1 MSLEPRSFV
10 LGYLAAAVEMLE
22 SRVWFRMGNELN
34 RLGGYIE
41 FDQHARLISA
51 VFPGKLDQSVI
62 LATFDGL
69 IRQGAVEI
77 EYRSNKSTY
86 YGQELVVGS
95 RCILEASQAKPAVTK
110 AVETW
115 LQELFSNAKFAALYS
130 LAVKDTYPDNLLQ
143 TVAPEEFARLRSS
156 GLIGRWCV
164 EEPSGIARRK
174 VLAFRSGTPLAKIVG
189 QAVTGEAAVKA
200 AGEMKEK
207 VSQLPTNQK
216 RLLSVI
222 SRFGHL
228 TVGKG
233 IGQQYS
239 SQPGSNQQA
248 LAALFSD
255 IEVTKDSIL
264 AIAGWDTGLTHQEID
279 EAYEQLLQKG
289 YLVKVRHIVYG
300 GIYRDDVVPI
310 LKEPDTGTSTVDV
323 KPYVDYW
330 LKEDITQIQLLDEVL
345 SRQKPN
351 RLSVKESEVVS
362 FSRLTE
368 NTPPK
373 EVPGIYIC
381 TSEGVTI
388 NPSVRGRLREEID
401 KVKLEMA
408 KSLYSRLPSLKKRYE
423 EDPLY
428 AVQEEPSKQRVRI
441 YAPKASYLIMTEAW
455 LNSKQIE
462 EVRALS
468 SQVDHTLLFI
478 VHQKQIWVKE
488 VLKPQPPIPNLGI
501 AYVSQQNILLDSTDK
516 SVFEDI
522 INDIRLDRK
531 ASLDQ
536 KTLLPPEKTVTVENA
551 APEVTPTQMS
561 TTSLET
567 PSATPATIATPD
579 PISVAAPVAASK
591 PVSRPPSISSTSSAG
606 KMILGQLVEIE
617 DLQYV
622 VADSGLDRGQK
633 RDSLKPVGDFL
644 LPIEVM
650 ATHTAIFGANQGGKT
665 TTTKRLIAEL
675 SRLKIPV
682 LIIDWHSEYTD
693 LTRRLGGSI
702 LVPPTAL
709 VKPQDDEIP
718 LTWNIL
724 DPRFYAMQLNEEV
737 LEDYIGLVVNMLS
750 MKQIMNLTEPMK
762 SAMTNALRNAY
773 SLTDISNGKFP
784 TFDDIR
790 KALEGLPLQT
800 GTLDALIRR
809 LNIMTAGTLGSI
821 FCDQTSFNP
830 SVLFNKNVCIKM
842 NHLTEDFDYAVGL
855 LTFFILRQAASYF
868 KTLGEAPHDH
878 PLRHVVVIDEAPAV
892 LRSYSDVQK
901 LLGRML
907 EELRKFGEGVIIVAR
922 NTDIPKIVL
931 RETNQKI
938 VHKLQL
944 PQDIDG
950 AAEMLGIKPQKDIIA
965 DLPPG
970 VCFLKSAGDKPKL
983 VRISKP

>member
-1 MSLEPRSFV
+1 MPLEPRSFV
-10 LGYLAAAVEMLE
+10 LGYLAAAVELLE

-51 VFPGKLDQSVI
+51 ALPSKLDQSVI

-69 IRQGAVEI
+69 IKQGAVEI

-95 RCILEASQAKPAVTK
+95 RCILEASQAKPVVAK
-110 AVETW
+110 AIEKW
-115 LQELFSNAKFAALYS
+115 LQDLFSNPRFAALYS

-143 TVAPEEFARLRSS
+143 TVAPEEFTRLRSS
-156 GLIGRWCV
+156 GLIGRWYV
-164 EEPSGIARRK
+164 GGSSDTARRK
-174 VLAFRSGTPLAKIVG
+174 VLAFRSGTPLAKIVD
-189 QAVTGEAAVKA
+189 QAVTGDATVKA

-228 TVGKG
+228 TVSKG

-239 SQPGSNQQA
+239 SQPGSNPQA

-264 AIAGWDTGLTHQEID
+264 AIAGWDTGLTRQEID

-310 LKEPDTGTSTVDV
+310 LKEPDAGPSTVDV
-323 KPYVDYW
+323 KPYIDYW

-351 RLSVKESEVVS
+351 RLSVKESEVAS

-373 EVPGIYIC
+373 EVPGIYIY

-388 NPSVRGRLREEID
+388 NPSVKSKLREDID

-408 KSLYSRLPSLKKRYE
+408 KAQYSRLPSLKRRYE

-455 LNSKQIE
+455 LNSKQVE
-462 EVRALS
+462 EVRTLS
-468 SQVDHTLLFI
+468 SQVDHALLFL

-488 VLKPQPPIPNLGI
+488 ILKPQPAIHNLGI

-516 SVFEDI
+516 NAFEDI
-522 INDIRLDRK
+522 INDIRTDHK
-531 ASLDQ
+531 APVDQ
-536 KTLLPPEKTVTVENA
+536 KTQIPSEKTVTTENIT
-551 APEVTPTQMS
+551 PEVTPT
-561 TTSLET
+561 
-567 PSATPATIATPD
+567 PVSATTPD
-579 PISVAAPVAASK
+579 QPSSNSTPPPALVAAPK
-591 PVSRPPSISSTSSAG
+591 PVSRPPNITSTSSAG
-606 KMILGQLVEIE
+606 KMVLGQLVEIE

-622 VADSGLDRGQK
+622 VADSTLDRGQK
-633 RDSLKPVGDFL
+633 RDSLQPVGDFF

-773 SLTDISNGKFP
+773 NLTDISQGKFP

-944 PQDIDG
+944 PQDIDS

-983 VRISKP
+983 IRISKP

>member
-1 MSLEPRSFV
+1 MSLEPRSFI
-10 LGYLAAAVEMLE
+10 LGYLAAAVELLE
-22 SRVWFRMGNELN
+22 SRVWFRMGNELS

-41 FDQHARLISA
+41 FDQHARLMSA
-51 VFPGKLDQSVI
+51 ALTGKIDQSVI

-69 IRQGAVEI
+69 IKQGVVEI

-95 RCILEASQAKPAVTK
+95 RCILEGSQSKPVVAKAIEK
-110 AVETW
+110 W
-115 LQELFSNAKFAALYS
+115 LQELFSNPRFAALYS

-143 TVAPEEFARLRSS
+143 TVAPEEFTLLRSS
-156 GLIGRWCV
+156 GLIGRWYV

-174 VLAFRSGTPLAKIVG
+174 VLAFRSGTPLAKIVD

-228 TVGKG
+228 TVSKG

-239 SQPGSNQQA
+239 SQPGSNPQA

-264 AIAGWDTGLTHQEID
+264 AIAGWDTGLTRQEIG

-289 YLVKVRHIVYG
+289 YLVKMRHIVYG

-310 LKEPDTGTSTVDV
+310 LKEPDAGPSTVDV
-323 KPYVDYW
+323 RPYIDYW

-351 RLSVKESEVVS
+351 RLSVKESEVAS

-373 EVPGIYIC
+373 EVPGIYVY

-388 NPSVRGRLREEID
+388 NPSVKSKLREEID

-408 KSLYSRLPSLKKRYE
+408 KSQYARLPSLKKRYE

-428 AVQEEPSKQRVRI
+428 AVQEEPNKQRVRI
-441 YAPKASYLIMTEAW
+441 YAPKASYLIMIEAW
-455 LNSKQIE
+455 LNSKQVE
-462 EVRALS
+462 EARTLS
-468 SQVDHTLLFI
+468 SQVDHVLLLI

-488 VLKPQPPIPNLGI
+488 ILKPQSAILNLGI
-501 AYVSQQNILLDSTDK
+501 AYISHQNILLDSTDK
-516 SVFEDI
+516 NAFEDI
-522 INDIRLDRK
+522 INDIRADHKVPVDHGIQIPSEKLDTTEK
-531 ASLDQ
+531 I
-536 KTLLPPEKTVTVENA
+536 TPEA
-551 APEVTPTQMS
+551 ALTPIPTTTPEQPSPSTPT
-561 TTSLET
+561 
-567 PSATPATIATPD
+567 PAPAL
-579 PISVAAPVAASK
+579 VAASK
-591 PVSRPPSISSTSSAG
+591 PVSRPPNISSTSSAG
-606 KMILGQLVEIE
+606 KMVLGQLVEIE

-622 VADSGLDRGQK
+622 VADSTLDRGQK
-633 RDSLKPVGDFL
+633 RDSLQPVGDFF

-709 VKPQDDEIP
+709 VKPQDDELP

-773 SLTDISNGKFP
+773 SLTDISKGEFP

-983 VRISKP
+983 IRISKP

>member
-10 LGYLAAAVEMLE
+10 LGYLAAAVELLE

-51 VFPGKLDQSVI
+51 ALPSKLDQSVI

-69 IRQGAVEI
+69 IKQGAVEI

-95 RCILEASQAKPAVTK
+95 RCILEASQAKPVVAK
-110 AVETW
+110 AVEKW
-115 LQELFSNAKFAALYS
+115 LQDLFSNPRFAALYS

-143 TVAPEEFARLRSS
+143 TVAPEEFTRLRSS
-156 GLIGRWCV
+156 GLIGRWYV
-164 EEPSGIARRK
+164 GEASGTARRK
-174 VLAFRSGTPLAKIVG
+174 VLAFRSGTPLAKIVD
-189 QAVTGEAAVKA
+189 QAVTGDAAVKA

-228 TVGKG
+228 TVSKG

-264 AIAGWDTGLTHQEID
+264 AIAGWDTGLTRQEID

-310 LKEPDTGTSTVDV
+310 LKEPDAEPSTVDV
-323 KPYVDYW
+323 KPYIDYW

-351 RLSVKESEVVS
+351 RLSVKESEVAS

-373 EVPGIYIC
+373 EVPGIYIY

-388 NPSVRGRLREEID
+388 NPSVKSKLREEID

-408 KSLYSRLPSLKKRYE
+408 KTQYSKLPSLKRRYE
-423 EDPLY
+423 ENPLF

-455 LNSKQIE
+455 LNSKQVE
-462 EVRALS
+462 EVRTLS
-468 SQVDHTLLFI
+468 SQVDHALLFI
-478 VHQKQIWVKE
+478 VHQKQIWLKE
-488 VLKPQPPIPNLGI
+488 ILKPQPAIPNLGI

-516 SVFEDI
+516 NAFENI
-522 INDIRLDRK
+522 INDIRADHK
-531 ASLDQ
+531 APVEQ
-536 KTLLPPEKTVTVENA
+536 KTQISSEKTVTTENIT
-551 APEVTPTQMS
+551 PEVTPTPIPPTTPEQPS
-561 TTSLET
+561 TST
-567 PSATPATIATPD
+567 PTPAPAL
-579 PISVAAPVAASK
+579 VAAPK
-591 PVSRPPSISSTSSAG
+591 PVSRPPNITSTSSAG

-622 VADSGLDRGQK
+622 VADSSLDRGQK
-633 RDSLKPVGDFL
+633 RDSLQPVGDFF

-773 SLTDISNGKFP
+773 SLTDISQGKFP

-907 EELRKFGEGVIIVAR
+907 EELRKFGEGVIVVAR

-983 VRISKP
+983 IRISKP

>member
-1 MSLEPRSFV
+1 MYLEPRGLV
-10 LGYLAAAVEMLE
+10 LGYLASAVEILE
-22 SRVWFRMGNELN
+22 SRVWFKTGNELN

-51 VFPGKLDQSVI
+51 ALPGQIDYSTI
-62 LATFDGL
+62 MAIFDSL
-69 IRQGAVEI
+69 IKQGAIEI
-77 EYRSNKSTY
+77 EYRSNKATY
-86 YGQELVVGS
+86 YGQELILGS
-95 RCILEASQAKPAVTK
+95 RYIMEANQAKPAVAK
-110 AVETW
+110 AIEKW
-115 LQELFSNAKFAALYS
+115 LQESFSNTRFAALYS

-143 TVAPEEFARLRSS
+143 TIAPEEFSRLRSS
-156 GLIGRWCV
+156 GLIGRWYV
-164 EEPSGIARRK
+164 EEPSGTARRK
-174 VLAFRSGTPLAKIVG
+174 ILNFKSGTPLARIVNL
-189 QAVTGEAAVKA
+189 AVTGDAAVKA
-200 AGEMKEK
+200 ACEMKEK
-207 VSQLPTNQK
+207 VSQLPTDQK

-222 SRFGHL
+222 GRFGHL
-228 TVGKG
+228 TVDKG
-233 IGQQYS
+233 IGQRYS
-239 SQPGSNQQA
+239 NQPGSNQQT
-248 LAALFSD
+248 LAAHYAA
-255 IEVTKDSIL
+255 IEITKDSIL
-264 AIAGWDTGLTHQEID
+264 AIAAWDTGLTHQAIN

-289 YLVKVRHIVYG
+289 YLVKMRHNVYG
-300 GIYRDDVVPI
+300 GIYRDDVVPV
-310 LKEPDTGTSTVDV
+310 LKEPDTGPSNMEV
-323 KPYVDYW
+323 KPYIDYW
-330 LKEDITQIQLLDEVL
+330 LKEDITQIQLLDELL

-351 RLSVKESEVVS
+351 RLSVKESEVAS

-373 EVPGIYIC
+373 EVPGIYIY

-388 NPSVRGRLREEID
+388 NPNVRSKLREEID
-401 KVKLEMA
+401 KVKHEIA
-408 KSLYSRLPSLKKRYE
+408 KTFYSKLPSLKKRYAQ
-423 EDPLY
+423 DPLY
-428 AVQEEPSKQRVRI
+428 AVQEEPSKHHLRI
-441 YAPKASYLIMTEAW
+441 YAPNDASYLIMTEAW
-455 LNSKQIE
+455 LNSKQLE
-462 EVRALS
+462 EVKTLS

-488 VLKPQPPIPNLGI
+488 ILKSQPAIPNLGI
-501 AYVSQQNILLDSTDK
+501 AYVSQQNLLFDSTGENA
-516 SVFEDI
+516 FEDI
-522 INDIRLDRK
+522 ITDILADHRVSVDHRIPLPAERTVTTENIK
-531 ASLDQ
+531 PEAAPAP
-536 KTLLPPEKTVTVENA
+536 LPPQ
-551 APEVTPTQMS
+551 PEPPSTPSPALASSSSS
-561 TTSLET
+561 TTT
-567 PSATPATIATPD
+567 
-579 PISVAAPVAASK
+579 ASK
-591 PVSRPPSISSTSSAG
+591 SASHLPSISATSSAG
-606 KMILGQLVEIE
+606 KMVLGQLVELE

-622 VADSGLDRGQK
+622 VADSSLNRDQK
-633 RDSLKPVGDFL
+633 RDSLQPIGDFH

-709 VKPQDDEIP
+709 VKPQDDELP

-724 DPRFYAMQLNEEV
+724 DPRFYAAQLNDEV

-773 SLTDISNGKFP
+773 SRTDISKGEFP

-790 KALEGLPLQT
+790 AALEGLPLQT

-821 FCDQTSFNP
+821 FCAQTSFNP
-830 SVLFNKNVCIKM
+830 SVLFNKNACIKM

-868 KTLGEAPHDH
+868 KTLGEAPHDR

-950 AAEMLGIKPQKDIIA
+950 AAEMLGIKPQKDIIS

-983 VRISKP
+983 IRISKP